1 MKKNKMMR
9 IASVLLVAVLLSTC
23 AISGTFAKYTSE
35 ATATAIATVAKWDVK
50 LEDKAFNETITF
62 DFTET
67 WTDTDTDSD
76 GKNHVVAKKLA
87 PGTAGSFDLKVTNDS
102 EVDAKFYMTFD
113 FTGLAAIPL
122 EYSYEV
128 DGVAYTPAV
137 DSWINIAMGNSA
149 VVTVTWEWP
158 FEAKAP
164 HTDAD
169 DTALGESNVRDYTA
183 QATLVM
189 EQVD

>member
-9 IASVLLVAVLLSTC
+9 AAAVLLVAVLLSTC
-23 AISGTFAKYTSE
+23 AISGTFAKYTSTT
-35 ATATAIATVAKWDVK
+35 TATSTATVAKWDVK

-76 GKNHVVAKKLA
+76 GKNHVVEKKLA
-87 PGTAGSFDLKVTNDS
+87 PGTAGSFDLRVTNAS

-113 FTGLAAIPL
+113 FAELAGIPL
-122 EYSYEV
+122 EYTYKV
-128 DGVAYTPAV
+128 DGVDYTPAA
-137 DSWINIAMGNSA
+137 DSWINIAMNNSA
-149 VVTVTWEWP
+149 VVTVTWAWP
-158 FEAKAP
+158 FESGDDVKDTNLGIA
-164 HTDAD
+164 AD
-169 DTALGESNVRDYTA
+169 TFDVS
-183 QATLVM
+183 ATLVM